1 MECGKNC
8 GNVQELFFSPEKF
21 LRGRQAAAAGPRSNL
36 PAKQD
41 WKFSHFHK
49 HTHSRVHIPT
59 PSLTCTNLRGSEAH
73 THNHL
78 GRLQT
83 QPHLYHRTHTH
94 TPEINTKKLIL
105 LYYSCRKIKSIFCC
119 MISHT
124 WWVFKWTYLHLLI
137 RARSFSSWWCKF
149 SNTNIFCA

>member
-1 MECGKNC
+1 MKRKKN
-8 GNVQELFFSPEKF
+8 GWIEGWNVEKIVEIFSPEKF

-94 TPEINTKKLIL
+94 TR
-105 LYYSCRKIKSIFCC
+105 YQY
-119 MISHT
+119 
-124 WWVFKWTYLHLLI
+124 
-137 RARSFSSWWCKF
+137 
-149 SNTNIFCA
+149 